1 MACLLWRGRP
11 PVKRLQRARRKK
23 CLSNQSFVMRGNIIP
38 QLAASDQIFLGRA
51 LTIAGDRRLPQNA
64 AGGSLDMTR
73 AYDTDYTDDFLRAV
87 LRKVKTVAVV
97 GASANPERPSY
108 EVAAFLMSRGY
119 RVTGVNPGLA
129 GQTIL
134 GGAFCGQPQGS
145 ARACRHD
152 RHFPQLRGGG
162 GRCPRGSAA
171 GLAPASDLDAAW
183 RAQ

>member
-1 MACLLWRGRP
+1 
-11 PVKRLQRARRKK
+11 
-23 CLSNQSFVMRGNIIP
+23 
-38 QLAASDQIFLGRA
+38 LAASDRIFLGRA

-64 AGGSLDMTR
+64 ARGSLDMTR

-134 GGAFCGQPQGS
+134 GAPFVASLKDLPEPVDMIDIFRNSAAAGGVVQEVLPLDWRPLVIWMQLGVRNEPAAALAKAQGIEVIMN
-145 ARACRHD
+145 
-152 RHFPQLRGGG
+152 
-162 GRCPRGSAA
+162 RCPKIEYSRL
-171 GLAPASDLDAAW
+171 GLDRIGGEAD
-183 RAQ
+183 